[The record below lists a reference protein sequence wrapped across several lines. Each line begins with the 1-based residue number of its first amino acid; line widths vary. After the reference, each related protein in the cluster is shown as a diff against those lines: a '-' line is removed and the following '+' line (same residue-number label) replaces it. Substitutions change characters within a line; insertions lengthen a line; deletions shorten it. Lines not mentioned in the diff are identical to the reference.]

1 MNIERYG
8 TEYLI
13 SMITNLHGYS
23 QSSMQYYMDCIRP
36 LCDAVHSQDL
46 QEVYEEEQ
54 SLGL

>member
-1 MNIERYG
+1 MNIDSYG
-8 TEYLI
+8 TDYLI
-13 SMITNLHGYS
+13 SVITNLRGYN
-23 QSSMQYYMDCIRP
+23 QSSMQYYIDCIKP